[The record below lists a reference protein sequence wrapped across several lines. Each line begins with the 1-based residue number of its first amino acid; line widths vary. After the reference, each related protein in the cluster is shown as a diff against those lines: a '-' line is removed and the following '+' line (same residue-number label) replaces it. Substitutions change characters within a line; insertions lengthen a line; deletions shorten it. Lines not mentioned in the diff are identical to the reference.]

1 MLPSSFL
8 LMAPWLLRAAVLAQ
22 APAQAVTPP
31 APAAAADEVKLLT
44 LAEAIDDALVRNDRL
59 INAHESVTQADLSV
73 RLARSA
79 FRPKITPNILGS
91 FGQTDVSNQTY
102 RIDLSQKLVTGT
114 ELRATVGTMTESDQ
128 LGTYYNTD
136 TTITLS
142 QPLLRGFG
150 RGVTRR
156 ALSSA
161 EVRLADATRA
171 RVLSEQ
177 QVAVDVASAYYRIV
191 GQKQMVQVAQKT
203 VERSRSLL
211 EASAAKL
218 EVGKVSQLDVFRARQ
233 LVAQAEA
240 QFLDS
245 QGAVEDAMDQLRVLL
260 RRGPDFDFQVVS
272 EIPVTTETVELD
284 RSIETALSTRLELST
299 ASEALAEAERAAD
312 YDRNQLLPQFDLN
325 LALTRRQVAQ
335 NFRSSF
341 GLNKFDP
348 ALFFAV
354 SMPVDRTAQTIGYH
368 STLIER
374 DRRRREIETL
384 RRQIVEQVRRAVRQQ
399 SRLAKGLEVA
409 NASVEFAEKEV
420 EVATLRYQR
429 GLSNNLDVVN
439 AEEALLSARSRRISL
454 LAEMAVARLSLR
466 AALGTLDPRRDL
478 KPAEAQP

>member
-1 MLPSSFL
+1 MLHSSL
-8 LMAPWLLRAAVLAQ
+8 SVAPWLLGAAVLAQ
-22 APAQAVTPP
+22 VTAQEATSP
-31 APAAAADEVKLLT
+31 APGAPDEAKLLT
-44 LAEAIDDALVRNDRL
+44 LADAIDDALVRNDRL
-59 INAHESVTQADLSV
+59 INAHETVTQAELSV
-73 RLARSA
+73 RLERSA
-79 FRPKITPNILGS
+79 FRPKFTPNILGS
-91 FGQTDVSNQTY
+91 FGQTDVTNQTY
-102 RIDLSQKLVTGT
+102 RVDVSEKLVTGT

-150 RGVTRR
+150 KSVTRR
-156 ALSSA
+156 PLSSA
-161 EVRLADATRA
+161 EVRLADAGRA
-171 RVLSEQ
+171 RVLAEQ
-177 QVAVDVASAYYRIV
+177 QVAVDVATAYYRIV
-191 GQKQMVQVAQKT
+191 GQKEMVQVAQKT

-211 EASAAKL
+211 DASTAKL

-240 QFLDS
+240 QYLDS
-245 QGAVEDAMDQLRVLL
+245 QGAVDDAMDQLRVLL
-260 RRGPDFDFQVVS
+260 RRGPDYDFQVVS
-272 EIPVTTETVELD
+272 EIPVTTETIEPE
-284 RSIETALSTRLELST
+284 RAIETALATRLELST
-299 ASEALAEAERAAD
+299 ATEALAEAERAAD

-335 NFRSSF
+335 SFRSSF

-368 STLIER
+368 SSLIER
-374 DRRRREIETL
+374 DRRRRDIETL
-384 RRQIVEQVRRAVRQQ
+384 RRQIVEQVRRSVRQQ
-399 SRLAKGLEVA
+399 TRLAKGLEVA

-439 AEEALLSARSRRISL
+439 AEEALLGARSRRISL
-454 LAEMAVARLSLR
+454 LADMAVARLSLR
-466 AALGTLDPRRDL
+466 AALGTLDPRHDFH
-478 KPAEAQP
+478 PAEAQP